1 MPQRLP
7 IEKEVDFSGRLEND
21 FKIETKYGDQP
32 VTIALEKF
40 IVGAEEDVIP
50 NETGSQYL
58 KIVESSANGPHNH
71 FLEVGQQANIHNVI
85 FTLNNPAKGAI
96 NIFYE
101 NDALTI
107 DSPFEGTY
115 MTMATRAQGTLVKD
129 SLQPLALRSLYSVG
143 NMQMVFPKPVVKG
156 VFDVVKKSKMLKND
170 EDGVVLNVTA
180 NGETQRI
187 GLLGGKGTSSNFKQI
202 KVGGLELSLI
212 HI

>member
-1 MPQRLP
+1 
-7 IEKEVDFSGRLEND
+7 
-21 FKIETKYGDQP
+21 
-32 VTIALEKF
+32 
-40 IVGAEEDVIP
+40 
-50 NETGSQYL
+50 
-58 KIVESSANGPHNH
+58 
-71 FLEVGQQANIHNVI
+71 
-85 FTLNNPAKGAI
+85 
-96 NIFYE
+96 
-101 NDALTI
+101 
-107 DSPFEGTY
+107 

-202 KVGGLELSLI
+202 KVGGLEFAFKYGSKTLELPFALKLNDFEAERYPGTERGYSAYSSEVTVLDERSEDYDYKIFMNNILDHDGYRFFQSGFDPDEKGTILSVNHDYWGSLITYILSLI